1 MSVAANPFESNRTR
15 NGRPKR
21 LSILLLLGL
30 ASAGCIPVAR
40 AVLYET
46 DHQFANL
53 AGIGL
58 GMLAS
63 LLIYAGL
70 WRMLGRSINSHLIFL
85 TLPVVALI
93 AFTSMFKF
101 VGFTGETLPV
111 FRSRWSTPLPTA
123 SAGQDSSDI
132 SALDVRST
140 QFLGNDRSGVVLSER
155 FDTKWDKRAPKVLWK
170 KAIGAGWS
178 GFSVSQGLAI
188 TLEQIDEQ
196 ESVSAYRLSDGSEVW
211 KAKFPG
217 KHFQTMGGTGPRS
230 TPTIRDDRVVAQT
243 ASGIVACLTLQTGE
257 ILWQQDL
264 NALANTDQAGSE
276 QAIAWGRSGS
286 PLIIEQT
293 VVVPFGGK
301 LNDPQVKSL
310 VALDLLTGKV
320 QWTGGKTQIA
330 YASPMLLT
338 IQGVQQIVSVNEG
351 NATGH
356 DPSNGNVLWETPWP
370 SKSNGDACASQPV
383 IIDDRRILLGK
394 GYALGSKMIQLVKVE
409 GKSQSEAEG
418 WAVETLWSNTKV
430 LKTKFTNAVLF
441 EGSLFAL
448 SDGVLECVDPATGE
462 RRWRGGR
469 YGQGQLII
477 VNGHIL
483 ITTEDGR
490 IVLLPASSEPT
501 SGGKGPKEILQVPV
515 LEGITWNVPTVAG
528 PYLLVRNGE
537 QVACLLSEKG
547 MESDEPSSQPRSE

>member
-1 MSVAANPFESNRTR
+1 MSSSANPFDLNRTP

-30 ASAGCIPVAR
+30 VVAGCIPVAR
-40 AVLYET
+40 AALYET

-63 LLIYAGL
+63 LLIYAGI
-70 WRMLGRSINSHLIFL
+70 WRMLGRSIKSHLLFL
-85 TLPVVALI
+85 TLPVGALI
-93 AFTSMFKF
+93 AFASMFKF
-101 VGFTGETLPV
+101 IGFTGETLPV
-111 FRSRWSTPLPTA
+111 FRSRWSTPSQTA
-123 SAGQDSSDI
+123 PAGQDSRDLSVMDI
-132 SALDVRST
+132 RST
-140 QFLGNDRSGVVLSER
+140 QFLGNDRSGVVFSEQ
-155 FDTKWDKRAPKVLWK
+155 FDTNWDKRAPRVLWK

-178 GFSVSQGLAI
+178 SFSVSQGLAV

-230 TPTIRDDRVVAQT
+230 TPTIQGDRVLAQT
-243 ASGIVACLTLQTGE
+243 ASGIVACLMLPTGE
-257 ILWQQDL
+257 VLWQQDL

-276 QAIAWGRSGS
+276 KAIAWGRSGS
-286 PLIIEQT
+286 PLVMEQT

-301 LNDPQVKSL
+301 LNDPEVKSL
-310 VALDLLTGKV
+310 VALDLQTGKV

-356 DPSNGNVLWETPWP
+356 DPSNGNVLWETPWA

-383 IIDDRRILLGK
+383 SIDDRRILLGK
-394 GYALGSKMIQLVKVE
+394 GYALGSKMIQLGKVD
-409 GKSQSEAEG
+409 GKPQTDAEG

-430 LKTKFTNAVLF
+430 LKTKFTSAVF
-441 EGSLFAL
+441 YEGSLFAL

-490 IVLLPASSEPT
+490 VVLLPASSEPT

-547 MESDEPSSQPRSE
+547 MESDEPSS